1 MKIKFDLE
9 ARAQMNF
16 SQAVNVR
23 EEIGSMS
30 ANMLY
35 EEYSK
40 LGNMPQY
47 IDINS
52 GYPQVVSKYLYKSI
66 ASRLSLIPET

>member
-9 ARAQMNF
+9 ARMNF
-16 SQAVNVR
+16 PQAINVR
-23 EEIGSMS
+23 EEIGSIS
-30 ANMLY
+30 VNMLY

-52 GYPQVVSKYLYKSI
+52 DYP
-66 ASRLSLIPET
+66 